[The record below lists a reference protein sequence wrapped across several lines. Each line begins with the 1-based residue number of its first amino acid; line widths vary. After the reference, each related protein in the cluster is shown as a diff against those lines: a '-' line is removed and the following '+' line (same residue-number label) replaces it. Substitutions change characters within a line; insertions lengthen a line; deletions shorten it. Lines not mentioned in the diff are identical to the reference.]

1 MDEKF
6 QKLIE
11 ALAAKLGTTA
21 EHLWGVLVRQ
31 APISGAVDLVL
42 CVMSQPDPVTFGR
55 YIADARKKLQMSQK
69 ELASQILREE
79 DDEPISPQYLNDIER
94 DRRNP
99 SSDHLIQQFAKVLK
113 IDADYLSYLAGKL
126 PEEIRRKNLSEDAVK
141 AAFLA
146 FRKPQKK

>member
-1 MDEKF
+1 
-6 QKLIE
+6 
-11 ALAAKLGTTA
+11 
-21 EHLWGVLVRQ
+21 
-31 APISGAVDLVL
+31 
-42 CVMSQPDPVTFGR
+42 MSQPDPVTFGR

-79 DDEPISPQYLNDIER
+79 DDEPISPEYLNDIER

>member
-1 MDEKF
+1 MNRQF
-6 QKLIE
+6 WGYSVRGLMPTLNQ
-11 ALAAKLGTTA
+11 LA
-21 EHLWGVLVRQ
+21 
-31 APISGAVDLVL
+31 PPGAAIY
-42 CVMSQPDPVTFGR
+42 FH
-55 YIADARKKLQMSQK
+55 DANWNQLQMSQK

>member
-1 MDEKF
+1 
-6 QKLIE
+6 
-11 ALAAKLGTTA
+11 
-21 EHLWGVLVRQ
+21 
-31 APISGAVDLVL
+31 
-42 CVMSQPDPVTFGR
+42 MSQPDPVTFGR
-55 YIADARKKLQMSQK
+55 YIADARKNLQMSQK

>member
-1 MDEKF
+1 
-6 QKLIE
+6 
-11 ALAAKLGTTA
+11 
-21 EHLWGVLVRQ
+21 
-31 APISGAVDLVL
+31 
-42 CVMSQPDPVTFGR
+42 MSQPDPVTFGR

-126 PEEIRRKNLSEDAVK
+126 PEEIRRKNLSEDVVK

>member
-1 MDEKF
+1 
-6 QKLIE
+6 
-11 ALAAKLGTTA
+11 
-21 EHLWGVLVRQ
+21 
-31 APISGAVDLVL
+31 
-42 CVMSQPDPVTFGR
+42 MSQPDPVTFGR

-99 SSDHLIQQFAKVLK
+99 SSDHLIQQFAKALK
-113 IDADYLSYLAGKL
+113 IDADYLNYLAGKL

>member
-1 MDEKF
+1 
-6 QKLIE
+6 
-11 ALAAKLGTTA
+11 
-21 EHLWGVLVRQ
+21 
-31 APISGAVDLVL
+31 
-42 CVMSQPDPVTFGR
+42 MSQPDPVTFGR

-69 ELASQILREE
+69 QLASQILPEE

>member
-1 MDEKF
+1 
-6 QKLIE
+6 
-11 ALAAKLGTTA
+11 
-21 EHLWGVLVRQ
+21 
-31 APISGAVDLVL
+31 
-42 CVMSQPDPVTFGR
+42 MSQPDPVTFGR

-141 AAFLA
+141 AAFHA